1 MAAQEIEKSITIL
14 PVCGEAME
22 KEAADRMSAARAPG
36 DMSSSAHDRQRPFLK
51 KKPPVQL
58 AHRAPR

>member
-22 KEAADRMSAARAPG
+22 KEAADRMSAARAPNP
-36 DMSSSAHDRQRPFLK
+36 A
-51 KKPPVQL
+51 
-58 AHRAPR
+58 AIEAPRLRYLVVSE